1 MNAAEIVLIILGFLS
16 ISISFFLGS
25 KEETDET
32 SDVSLEERTK
42 AIWTPKEEQLVKER
56 ICLILNEEKDN
67 TLAVTTDLLNRKSN
81 EKIIEFDEFAKPL
94 MEKIRHN
101 HEEVV
106 FMYNMLTEKE
116 KEWKEAAKRQVK
128 PVPVQLVSP
137 AQPAVIQEQPVVSQA
152 PPVSQTQPAVTKAP
166 PISPA
171 PAVSPEPS
179 VSQIQ
184 AEEQQLPEIP
194 QVQEEPLPERK
205 PQPRKEKIFEKMVQE
220 EAWEEKDM
228 SVDVKEDNDSKAS
241 DAAKKIDDLNKQI
254 ITLHKQGKS
263 VLEISKELNV
273 GQGEVKL
280 TIALYGGNK

>member
-1 MNAAEIVLIILGFLS
+1 MNAAEILLIILGFLS

-25 KEETDET
+25 KEETDEAPET
-32 SDVSLEERTK
+32 SPEGRTK
-42 AIWTPKEEQLVKER
+42 AIWTEKEEQLVKER

-116 KEWKEAAKRQVK
+116 KEWKEAAKRPAA
-128 PVPVQLVSP
+128 PVA
-137 AQPAVIQEQPVVSQA
+137 AQPEVSQVQPVVSQA
-152 PPVSQTQPAVTKAP
+152 QPVSQVQPVVNQAQPVR
-166 PISPA
+166 
-171 PAVSPEPS
+171 
-179 VSQIQ
+179 QIQ
-184 AEEQQLPEIP
+184 PEEQQIPERQ
-194 QVQEEPLPERK
+194 QVQEEPLPELEPE
-205 PQPRKEKIFEKMVQE
+205 PQKEKGLEKMVQE
-220 EAWEEKDM
+220 EIQEMEEM
-228 SVDVKEDNDSKAS
+228 SVGVTDDKDSKTQ

-254 ITLHKQGKS
+254 VSLHKQGKS

>member
-25 KEETDET
+25 KEETDEAPET
-32 SDVSLEERTK
+32 SPEGRTK
-42 AIWTPKEEQLVKER
+42 AIWTEKEEQLVKER
-56 ICLILNEEKDN
+56 ISLILNEEKDN

-116 KEWKEAAKRQVK
+116 KEWKEAAKR
-128 PVPVQLVSP
+128 PVA
-137 AQPAVIQEQPVVSQA
+137 AQPEVSQVQPVSQAQQVVNQA
-152 PPVSQTQPAVTKAP
+152 PPVSPVQPAVIP
-166 PISPA
+166 VQSE
-171 PAVSPEPS
+171 VSQVQP
-179 VSQIQ
+179 VSQI
-184 AEEQQLPEIP
+184 LPEEP
-194 QVQEEPLPERK
+194 QIQEEPLPETK
-205 PQPRKEKIFEKMVQE
+205 LEPQKEKGLKMMLQE
-220 EAWEEKDM
+220 ESQEMEDM
-228 SVDVKEDNDSKAS
+228 SVDAMDDKDSKAQ

-254 ITLHKQGKS
+254 VSLHKQGKS

>member
-1 MNAAEIVLIILGFLS
+1 MNAAEILLIILGFLS

-25 KEETDET
+25 KEETDEAPET
-32 SDVSLEERTK
+32 SPEGRTK
-42 AIWTPKEEQLVKER
+42 AIWTEKEEQLVKER

-116 KEWKEAAKRQVK
+116 KEWKEAAKRPAA
-128 PVPVQLVSP
+128 PVA
-137 AQPAVIQEQPVVSQA
+137 AQPEVSQVQPVVSQA
-152 PPVSQTQPAVTKAP
+152 QPVSQVQPV
-166 PISPA
+166 
-171 PAVSPEPS
+171 
-179 VSQIQ
+179 VSQAQPVSQVQPVVNQAQPVRQIQ
-184 AEEQQLPEIP
+184 PEEQQIPERQ
-194 QVQEEPLPERK
+194 QVQEEPLPELEPE
-205 PQPRKEKIFEKMVQE
+205 PQKEKGLEKMVQE
-220 EAWEEKDM
+220 EIQEMEEM
-228 SVDVKEDNDSKAS
+228 SVGVTDDKDSKTQ

-254 ITLHKQGKS
+254 VSLHKQGKS

>member
-32 SDVSLEERTK
+32 SDVSPEERTK

-116 KEWKEAAKRQVK
+116 KEWKEAAKRQAK
-128 PVPVQLVSP
+128 PVAVQP
-137 AQPAVIQEQPVVSQA
+137 VIQEQPVVIQEQPVQA
-152 PPVSQTQPAVTKAP
+152 PPVSQPQPAVSQMP
-166 PISPA
+166 P
-171 PAVSPEPS
+171 VSQTPS
-179 VSQIQ
+179 VNQIQ
-184 AEEQQLPEIP
+184 EEEP
-194 QVQEEPLPERK
+194 QILERRHVQEEPLPEIK
-205 PQPRKEKIFEKMVQE
+205 PQPQKEKIFEKMAQE
-220 EAWEEKDM
+220 EAWEVDDM
-228 SVDVKEDNDSKAS
+228 SVDATEDNDSKVQ

-254 ITLHKQGKS
+254 VSLHKQGKS